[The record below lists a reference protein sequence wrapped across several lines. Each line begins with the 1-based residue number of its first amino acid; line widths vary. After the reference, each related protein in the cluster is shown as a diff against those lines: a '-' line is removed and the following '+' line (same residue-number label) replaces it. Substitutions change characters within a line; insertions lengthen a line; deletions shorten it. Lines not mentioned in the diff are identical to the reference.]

1 MPRHNG
7 LAVIIDGLPSYQTKE
22 VFMKKAITVLA
33 AAVAALGFS
42 VCSAKTAIVAPNTP
56 VSAQQ
61 ISQYLGAPTILAC
74 LGTAVPEGYVI
85 TQYAQSTAC
94 VIIPGIPGVQM
105 TFTNYEGL
113 DTFTACSGSP
123 YPKEGSEG
131 GFVITANIISSNCV
145 ISNQTPGFA
154 SVFRS
159 VESSLLAG
167 YGGGFSAC
175 TNSQM
180 PYGFGYSFINIYM
193 SEEENPCHDGYHD
206 SVTQASFTDLRNG
219 SPVCAQ
225 SVRPPKNVYLA
236 SVAAGL
242 MQSMGCGGG
251 SFEESGIAFHGVPFL
266 LSYQPINGQS
276 EIRVCPGWG
285 PAPEGYV
292 QTGIDESGYYCAV
305 GLAVH
310 CGSDGNC
317 SEGSPV
323 PGPAHIYKLPIYTV
337 LP

>member
-1 MPRHNG
+1 
-7 LAVIIDGLPSYQTKE
+7 
-22 VFMKKAITVLA
+22 MKKAITVLA

-74 LGTAVPEGYVI
+74 LGTNVPEGYVI
-85 TQYAQSTAC
+85 TKYEQSSAC
-94 VIIPGIPGVQM
+94 GFFPGIPGVQM

-159 VESSLLAG
+159 VESSVPG
-167 YGGGFSAC
+167 NFEAC

-180 PYGFGYSFINIYM
+180 PYGFGYESIQMIYM
-193 SEEENPCHDGYHD
+193 ADTENPCHDGYHD
-206 SVTQASFTDLRNG
+206 SVTQGYLVDLRNG
-219 SPVCAQ
+219 GTVCAQ

-236 SVAAGL
+236 YVAAG
-242 MQSMGCGGG
+242 SIYGTSCGGG
-251 SFEESGIAFHGVPFL
+251 HLSDLEGSTLFQGVPFFL
-266 LSYQPINGQS
+266 TYQPINGQS
-276 EIRVCPGWG
+276 EISVCPGWG

-292 QTGIDESGYYCAV
+292 QTGIDEDGYCMMGTALQCY
-305 GLAVH
+305 
-310 CGSDGNC
+310 GSHDCQMGI
-317 SEGSPV
+317 PV